1 MESSTT
7 ATPKSM
13 RADARRNRD
22 KLIAAALELFT
33 EKGTDVALESVAQKA
48 GVGVG
53 TLYRHFPTR
62 EALVEA
68 VYMTEVD
75 RLHEGAAE
83 LLASH
88 PADEALELWLDLFV
102 QYAVTKRGLVN
113 ALRSIIESGGN
124 LKSQSRTKIV
134 DALGSLLDAA
144 GAEGTVR
151 SDLDPEDVLLAM
163 GGIWSLPDE
172 PEWDQRARRLLG
184 LVMDGLRY
192 RA

>member
-7 ATPKSM
+7 TTKTM

-22 KLIAAALELFT
+22 KLVATALQLFT
-33 EKGTDVALESVAQKA
+33 ENGTDVALEAVAQKA

-62 EALVEA
+62 DALVEA
-68 VYMTEVD
+68 VYLTELD
-75 RLHEGAAE
+75 RLHSGAAE
-83 LLASH
+83 LLASY
-88 PADEALELWLDLFV
+88 PPDEALERWLDLFV
-102 QYAVTKRGLVN
+102 QYAVTKRGLAG
-113 ALRSIIESGGN
+113 ALRSIFESGGN
-124 LKSQSRTKIV
+124 LYAQSRAKIV

-144 GAEGTVR
+144 GAEGAIR

-172 PEWDQRARRLLG
+172 PNWAGRARKLLG
-184 LVMDGLRY
+184 LMMDGLRY

>member
-7 ATPKSM
+7 TTKKM

-22 KLIAAALELFT
+22 KLVAAALQLFT
-33 EKGTDVALESVAQKA
+33 ENGTDVALEAVAQKA

-62 EALVEA
+62 EALIEA
-68 VYMTEVD
+68 VYLNELD

-88 PADEALELWLDLFV
+88 PADEALERWLDLFV
-102 QYAVTKRGLVN
+102 QYAVTKRGLAG
-113 ALRSIIESGGN
+113 ALRSIFESGGS
-124 LKSQSRTKIV
+124 LHSHARMKIV

-144 GAEGTVR
+144 AAEGAIR

-172 PEWDQRARRLLG
+172 PDWAGRARKLLG
-184 LVMDGLRY
+184 LMMDGLRY

>member
-1 MESSTT
+1 MEATQT
-7 ATPKSM
+7 ATKSM

-22 KLIAAALELFT
+22 KLVAAAQRLFT
-33 EKGTDVALESVAQKA
+33 AGGTDVPLEAVAKEA

-53 TLYRHFPTR
+53 TLYRHFATR

-68 VYMTEVD
+68 VYLSEVD

-88 PADEALELWLDLFV
+88 PPEEALERWLDLFV
-102 QYAVTKRGLVN
+102 QYAVTKRGLVD

-124 LKSQSRTKIV
+124 IKSQSRAKIV
-134 DALGSLLDAA
+134 DA
-144 GAEGTVR
+144 VR
-151 SDLDPEDVLLAM
+151 SDLDPDDVLLAM
-163 GGIWSLPDE
+163 GGVWSLPDE
-172 PEWDQRARRLLG
+172 PEWDRRARKLLG

-192 RA
+192 GA

>member
-1 MESSTT
+1 
-7 ATPKSM
+7 M

-68 VYMTEVD
+68 VYTTEVD

-83 LLASH
+83 LLTSH

>member
-1 MESSTT
+1 MESSTIT
-7 ATPKSM
+7 NKTM

-22 KLIAAALELFT
+22 KLVATAHQLFT
-33 EKGTDVALESVAQKA
+33 ENGTDVALEAVAQKA

-62 EALVEA
+62 DALVEA
-68 VYMTEVD
+68 VYLTELD
-75 RLHEGAAE
+75 RLHSGAAE
-83 LLASH
+83 LLASY
-88 PADEALELWLDLFV
+88 PPDEALERWLDLFV
-102 QYAVTKRGLVN
+102 QYAVTKRGLAG
-113 ALRSIIESGGN
+113 ALRSIFESGGN
-124 LKSQSRTKIV
+124 LYAQSRAKIV

-144 GAEGTVR
+144 GAEGAIR

-172 PEWDQRARRLLG
+172 PNWAGRARKLLG
-184 LVMDGLRY
+184 LMMDGLRY